1 MFIEKFK
8 LKQVMKPPVIASVS
22 NVFDLEINN
31 GPEKALI
38 S

>member
-22 NVFDLEINN
+22 NGFDLEKIT
-31 GPEKALI
+31 GLKKL
-38 S
+38 